1 MKNIVTFINEEL
13 DQASL
18 KKIATTRLKN
28 KKEALLA
35 IKNGLGENDET
46 QLKALAEKLY
56 SEIGNYKD
64 TDDLW
69 DALDAGDVEGWKEVY
84 DKITSHN
91 QNKDVNVDII
101 IDVIE
106 KIAGGMSLDAA
117 IAEMAKKL

>member
-56 SEIGNYKD
+56 SEIGNYKNPN
-64 TDDLW
+64 DLW
-69 DALDAGDVEGWKEVY
+69 DALDSGSIEGWKEVY
-84 DKITSHN
+84 DKIRSHN

>member
-91 QNKDVNVDII
+91 QNKDVDVDVI

>member
-13 DQASL
+13 DQSSL

-35 IKNGLGENDET
+35 IKNGLGENNET

-56 SEIGNYKD
+56 SEIGKYKD
-64 TDDLW
+64 PDDLW
-69 DALDAGDVEGWKEVY
+69 DALDSGSIEGWKEVY
-84 DKITSHN
+84 DKIRSHN

-117 IAEMAKKL
+117 ISEIAKKL

>member
-18 KKIATTRLKN
+18 KKIAATRLKN

-64 TDDLW
+64 PDDLW
-69 DALDAGDVEGWKEVY
+69 DALDAGNVEGWKEVY

-91 QNKDVNVDII
+91 QNKDVDVDII

-117 IAEMAKKL
+117 ISEMAKKL

>member
-1 MKNIVTFINEEL
+1 MKNIVTFINETL
-13 DQASL
+13 DQSSL

-56 SEIGNYKD
+56 SEIGNYKYPN
-64 TDDLW
+64 DLW

-84 DKITSHN
+84 DKIRSHN

-117 IAEMAKKL
+117 ISEIAKKL

>member
-1 MKNIVTFINEEL
+1 MKNIVTFINEKL
-13 DQASL
+13 DQSSL
-18 KKIATTRLKN
+18 KKIVTTRLKN

-56 SEIGNYKD
+56 SEIGNYKYPN
-64 TDDLW
+64 DLW

-84 DKITSHN
+84 DKIRSHN

-117 IAEMAKKL
+117 ISEMAKKL